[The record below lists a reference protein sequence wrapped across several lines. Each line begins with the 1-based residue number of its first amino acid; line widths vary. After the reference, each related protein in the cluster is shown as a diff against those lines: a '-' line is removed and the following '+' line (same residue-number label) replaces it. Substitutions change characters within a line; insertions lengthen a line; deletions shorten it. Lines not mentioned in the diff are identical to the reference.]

1 MNLLETCDEES
12 CRALEL
18 LRRWIIINLLFV
30 GFYTRQRISLPYFL
44 PLFHSGLVRN
54 FQFIRI
60 QSNNRIKILYRVSP
74 QHGKPRLENVH
85 QARSQD
91 LSLGLTFARVTPST
105 NLHSAIPRGL
115 KCSTFRGKK
124 ICKRD
129 LEASR
134 SSFRLKI
141 RQELTVS
148 N

>member
-1 MNLLETCDEES
+1 MLRSYCVAGSLLISSSLVFIPDNAFHFLT
-12 CRALEL
+12 
-18 LRRWIIINLLFV
+18 
-30 GFYTRQRISLPYFL
+30 FYHYFILAQFAISN
-44 PLFHSGLVRN
+44 S
-54 FQFIRI
+54 QFIRI

-91 LSLGLTFARVTPST
+91 LSLRLTFARVTPST

>member
-12 CRALEL
+12 CASEL

-129 LEASR
+129 LKASR